1 MERAEQGREQQDV
14 GLVLQGWA
22 VPQSSGERW
31 WCSKLSAV
39 LQCKNRTCEQRWGKL
54 ASCCSAGLGGGAV
67 QAAMLKHGGE
77 WEKSWKNGFLV
88 LLISSSAALQR
99 SCAETGEG
107 MQELH
112 VMMQCR
118 ARERE
123 SWAADPRAQVRFGE
137 GIRTVV
143 QQHSRCG
150 HSFSSTTPARG
161 RQYFFKIGSKIL
173 LYSSF

>member
-1 MERAEQGREQQDV
+1 M
-14 GLVLQGWA
+14 
-22 VPQSSGERW
+22 
-31 WCSKLSAV
+31 
-39 LQCKNRTCEQRWGKL
+39 
-54 ASCCSAGLGGGAV
+54 